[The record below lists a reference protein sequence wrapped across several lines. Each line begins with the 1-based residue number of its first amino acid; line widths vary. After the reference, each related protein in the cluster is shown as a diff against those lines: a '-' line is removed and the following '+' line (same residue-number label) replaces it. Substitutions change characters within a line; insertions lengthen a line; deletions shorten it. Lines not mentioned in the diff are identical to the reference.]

1 MKKNIK
7 IWCMLV
13 IFILNIILAVIPSNN
28 AWAMKKNQYSIIRV
42 DEGIKYLSVYN
53 DNILLINN
61 EGQAILRKDEID
73 IKIQGNNFRMLA
85 KNLIINDEN
94 KIYDVFNE
102 EFLDEETIDKF
113 EDIIIES
120 KNIFVTGAGRS
131 GLAAKAFAM
140 RLMHLGLSAYVVGE
154 TISPAI
160 YEDDCIIA
168 ISGSGETNTIVSAAK
183 IAKNRGS
190 KVLAVTSYPE
200 STLGKLSDAY
210 VFVKGRTKKEVD
222 DENYMK
228 RQIHGNYTSLTPLG
242 TAFELTTLVFLDA
255 IVSEL
260 MEKMQQTESDL
271 KARHTVLE

>member
-1 MKKNIK
+1 MEIMKTSIK
-7 IWCMLV
+7 A
-13 IFILNIILAVIPSNN
+13 ILNNIISA
-28 AWAMKKNQYSIIRV
+28 
-42 DEGIKYLSVYN
+42 
-53 DNILLINN
+53 
-61 EGQAILRKDEID
+61 
-73 IKIQGNNFRMLA
+73 
-85 KNLIINDEN
+85 
-94 KIYDVFNE
+94 E
-102 EFLDEETIDKF
+102 EYLDEETIEQF
-113 EDIIIES
+113 ENIIIEA
-120 KNIFVTGAGRS
+120 KNVFVTGAGRS

-168 ISGSGETNTIVSAAK
+168 ISGSGETNTIVSAAR

-200 STLGKLSDAY
+200 STLGQLADGY
-210 VFVKGRTKKEVD
+210 LLVKGRTKKEVD
-222 DENYMK
+222 DENYIK

>member
-1 MKKNIK
+1 MIYELDKMEIMKTSIRA
-7 IWCMLV
+7 
-13 IFILNIILAVIPSNN
+13 IL
-28 AWAMKKNQYSIIRV
+28 
-42 DEGIKYLSVYN
+42 
-53 DNILLINN
+53 DNI
-61 EGQAILRKDEID
+61 ESA
-73 IKIQGNNFRMLA
+73 
-85 KNLIINDEN
+85 
-94 KIYDVFNE
+94 E
-102 EFLDEETIDKF
+102 EFLDRESIDKF
-113 EDIIIES
+113 ESVIINS

-160 YEDDCIIA
+160 YADDCIVA
-168 ISGSGETNTIVSAAK
+168 ISGSGETNTIVSAAN
-183 IAKNRGS
+183 IAKNRCS
-190 KVLAVTSYPE
+190 KVLALTSYPE
-200 STLGKLSDAY
+200 STLGQLADC
-210 VFVKGRTKKEVD
+210 FILVKGRTKKEVD

>member
-1 MKKNIK
+1 MEIMKTSIK
-7 IWCMLV
+7 
-13 IFILNIILAVIPSNN
+13 
-28 AWAMKKNQYSIIRV
+28 
-42 DEGIKYLSVYN
+42 
-53 DNILLINN
+53 
-61 EGQAILRKDEID
+61 AIL
-73 IKIQGNNFRMLA
+73 
-85 KNLIINDEN
+85 EN
-94 KIYDVFNE
+94 IE
-102 EFLDEETIDKF
+102 SAQEFLDEKTVDEF
-113 EDIIIES
+113 ENIIIS
-120 KNIFVTGAGRS
+120 SNNIFVTGAGRS

-140 RLMHLGLSAYVVGE
+140 RLMHLGLSSYVVGE

-160 YEDDCIIA
+160 NDGDCIVA

-183 IAKNRGS
+183 LAKTRGS

-200 STLGKLSDAY
+200 STLGQLADGY
-210 VFVKGRTKKEVD
+210 IFVKGRTKKEVD

-260 MEKMQQTESDL
+260 MEKMEQTESDL

>member
-1 MKKNIK
+1 MEILKDSIK
-7 IWCMLV
+7 
-13 IFILNIILAVIPSNN
+13 
-28 AWAMKKNQYSIIRV
+28 
-42 DEGIKYLSVYN
+42 
-53 DNILLINN
+53 
-61 EGQAILRKDEID
+61 AILENID
-73 IKIQGNNFRMLA
+73 SAQQ
-85 KNLIINDEN
+85 
-94 KIYDVFNE
+94 
-102 EFLDEETIDKF
+102 FLDEESVDEF
-113 EDIIIES
+113 ENIIINAN
-120 KNIFVTGAGRS
+120 NIFVTGAGRS

-140 RLMHLGLSAYVVGE
+140 RLMHLGLSSFVVGE

-160 YEDDCIIA
+160 NADDCIIA

-200 STLGKLSDAY
+200 STLGQLADGY
-210 VFVKGRTKKEVD
+210 LFVKGRTKKEVD

-255 IVSEL
+255 VVSEL
-260 MEKMQQTESDL
+260 MEKMEQTESDL

>member
-1 MKKNIK
+1 MKTSIRA
-7 IWCMLV
+7 
-13 IFILNIILAVIPSNN
+13 IL
-28 AWAMKKNQYSIIRV
+28 
-42 DEGIKYLSVYN
+42 
-53 DNILLINN
+53 DNI
-61 EGQAILRKDEID
+61 ESAQD
-73 IKIQGNNFRMLA
+73 
-85 KNLIINDEN
+85 
-94 KIYDVFNE
+94 Y
-102 EFLDEETIDKF
+102 LDEEAIEKF
-113 EDIIIES
+113 EDIIISS

-140 RLMHLGLSAYVVGE
+140 RLMHLGLSAYVVCE

-190 KVLAVTSYPE
+190 KVLALTSYPD
-200 STLGKLSDAY
+200 STLGQMCDSYIL
-210 VFVKGRTKKEVD
+210 VKGRTKKEVD
-222 DENYMK
+222 DENYIK

-260 MEKMQQTESDL
+260 MEKMHQTESDL

>member
-1 MKKNIK
+1 MEIMKTSINAILDNIK
-7 IWCMLV
+7 
-13 IFILNIILAVIPSNN
+13 N
-28 AWAMKKNQYSIIRV
+28 A
-42 DEGIKYLSVYN
+42 
-53 DNILLINN
+53 
-61 EGQAILRKDEID
+61 
-73 IKIQGNNFRMLA
+73 
-85 KNLIINDEN
+85 
-94 KIYDVFNE
+94 E
-102 EFLDEETIDKF
+102 EFLDDETIDKF

>member
-1 MKKNIK
+1 MEIMKTSIK
-7 IWCMLV
+7 A
-13 IFILNIILAVIPSNN
+13 IL
-28 AWAMKKNQYSIIRV
+28 
-42 DEGIKYLSVYN
+42 
-53 DNILLINN
+53 DNI
-61 EGQAILRKDEID
+61 ETAQ
-73 IKIQGNNFRMLA
+73 
-85 KNLIINDEN
+85 
-94 KIYDVFNE
+94 
-102 EFLDEETIDKF
+102 EFLDEEAIDNF
-113 EDIIIES
+113 ENIIIDSE
-120 KNIFVTGAGRS
+120 NIFVTGAGRS

-140 RLMHLGLSAYVVGE
+140 RLMHLGLRSYVVGE

-160 YEDDCIIA
+160 NKDDCIIA

-200 STLGKLSDAY
+200 STLGQLADGY
-210 VFVKGRTKKEVD
+210 LFVKGRTKKEVD
-222 DENYMK
+222 DENYIK

-260 MEKMQQTESDL
+260 MEKMEQTESDL

>member
-1 MKKNIK
+1 MKTSIK
-7 IWCMLV
+7 A
-13 IFILNIILAVIPSNN
+13 IL
-28 AWAMKKNQYSIIRV
+28 
-42 DEGIKYLSVYN
+42 
-53 DNILLINN
+53 DNI
-61 EGQAILRKDEID
+61 ESAQD
-73 IKIQGNNFRMLA
+73 
-85 KNLIINDEN
+85 
-94 KIYDVFNE
+94 Y
-102 EFLDEETIDKF
+102 LDEEAIEKF
-113 EDIIIES
+113 EEIIINS

-190 KVLAVTSYPE
+190 KVLALTSYPE
-200 STLGKLSDAY
+200 STLGQLCDSY
-210 VFVKGRTKKEVD
+210 ILVKGRTKKEVD
-222 DENYMK
+222 DENYIK

-260 MEKMQQTESDL
+260 MEKMHQTESDL

>member
-1 MKKNIK
+1 MELMKTSIK
-7 IWCMLV
+7 A
-13 IFILNIILAVIPSNN
+13 IL
-28 AWAMKKNQYSIIRV
+28 
-42 DEGIKYLSVYN
+42 
-53 DNILLINN
+53 DNIVC
-61 EGQAILRKDEID
+61 A
-73 IKIQGNNFRMLA
+73 
-85 KNLIINDEN
+85 
-94 KIYDVFNE
+94 E

>member
-1 MKKNIK
+1 MEIMKTSIK
-7 IWCMLV
+7 A
-13 IFILNIILAVIPSNN
+13 IL
-28 AWAMKKNQYSIIRV
+28 
-42 DEGIKYLSVYN
+42 
-53 DNILLINN
+53 DNIVS
-61 EGQAILRKDEID
+61 A
-73 IKIQGNNFRMLA
+73 
-85 KNLIINDEN
+85 
-94 KIYDVFNE
+94 E
-102 EFLDEETIDKF
+102 EFLDEEAIEKF
-113 EDIIIES
+113 EDIIIGS

-160 YEDDCIIA
+160 YEDDCIVA

-190 KVLAVTSYPE
+190 KVLALTSYPD
-200 STLGKLSDAY
+200 STLGQLCDSY
-210 VFVKGRTKKEVD
+210 ILVKGRTKKEVD

-260 MEKMQQTESDL
+260 MEKMHQTESDL

>member
-1 MKKNIK
+1 MELMKN
-7 IWCMLV
+7 
-13 IFILNIILAVIPSNN
+13 
-28 AWAMKKNQYSIIRV
+28 SI
-42 DEGIKYLSVYN
+42 N
-53 DNILLINN
+53 
-61 EGQAILRKDEID
+61 AIL
-73 IKIQGNNFRMLA
+73 
-85 KNLIINDEN
+85 EN
-94 KIYDVFNE
+94 IENAQN
-102 EFLDEETIDKF
+102 FLDEDAVDDF
-113 EDIIIES
+113 ENIIIES
-120 KNIFVTGAGRS
+120 KNVFVTGAGRS

-168 ISGSGETNTIVSAAK
+168 ISGSGETNTIVSAVQ

-190 KVLAVTSYPE
+190 KVLAVTSYPD
-200 STLGKLSDAY
+200 STLGHLADSY
-210 VFVKGRTKKEVD
+210 LLVKGRTKKEID

-260 MEKMQQTESDL
+260 MEKMHQTESDL

>member
-1 MKKNIK
+1 MEIMKTSIKAILDNIK
-7 IWCMLV
+7 
-13 IFILNIILAVIPSNN
+13 N
-28 AWAMKKNQYSIIRV
+28 A
-42 DEGIKYLSVYN
+42 
-53 DNILLINN
+53 
-61 EGQAILRKDEID
+61 
-73 IKIQGNNFRMLA
+73 
-85 KNLIINDEN
+85 
-94 KIYDVFNE
+94 E
-102 EFLDEETIDKF
+102 EFLDEDEIEKF

-168 ISGSGETNTIVSAAK
+168 ISGSGETNTIVSAAR

-190 KVLAVTSYPE
+190 KVLALTSYPE
-200 STLGKLSDAY
+200 SSLGQLADSY
-210 VFVKGRTKKEVD
+210 ILVKGRTKKEVD
-222 DENYMK
+222 DENYIK

>member
-1 MKKNIK
+1 MEIMKTSIK
-7 IWCMLV
+7 A
-13 IFILNIILAVIPSNN
+13 IL
-28 AWAMKKNQYSIIRV
+28 
-42 DEGIKYLSVYN
+42 
-53 DNILLINN
+53 DNI
-61 EGQAILRKDEID
+61 ESAQ
-73 IKIQGNNFRMLA
+73 
-85 KNLIINDEN
+85 
-94 KIYDVFNE
+94 
-102 EFLDEETIDKF
+102 EFLDEEAIDKF

-168 ISGSGETNTIVSAAK
+168 ISGSGETNTIVSAAR

-190 KVLAVTSYPE
+190 KVLALTSYPE
-200 STLGKLSDAY
+200 STLGQLADS
-210 VFVKGRTKKEVD
+210 FILVKGRTKKEVD

-260 MEKMQQTESDL
+260 MEKMHQTESDL